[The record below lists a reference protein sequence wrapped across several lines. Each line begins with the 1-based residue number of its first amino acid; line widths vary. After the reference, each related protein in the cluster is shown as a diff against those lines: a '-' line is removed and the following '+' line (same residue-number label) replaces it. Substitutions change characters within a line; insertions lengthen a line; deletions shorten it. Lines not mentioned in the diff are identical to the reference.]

1 MRGSCSVL
9 LCSLQGASY
18 ASVCRAAACCLKE
31 SWQQRSSSSPPVGA
45 DAKPLLQLDVEASV
59 PQIGHRQLEWLGKGL
74 HLQAD
79 SCCWCCL
86 LHSCLAGCGRQSCC
100 FNDRQHSRQWQPCL
114 PCCLSC
120 RLAMSCAIDLQQRLL
135 WLLLSGAAALLR
147 FGRGRQRGCPFPH
160 VQAVLSKR
168 RLCCC
173 RRCHQA
179 PLPGSIAV

>member
-9 LCSLQGASY
+9 LGSLQGASY
-18 ASVCRAAACCLKE
+18 ASVSQAADCCLTD
-31 SWQQRSSSSPPVGA
+31 SWQQRSSSPPVSA
-45 DAKPLLQLDVEASV
+45 DAKPLLQLDVEAGV
-59 PQIGHRQLEWLGKGL
+59 PQVGHRQLEGLGKGL

-86 LHSCLAGCGRQSCC
+86 LHSWLVPCGRQSCR
-100 FNDRQHSRQWQPCL
+100 FKERQRSRQRHPCL
-114 PCCLSC
+114 PCCFSC
-120 RLAMSCAIDLQQRLL
+120 RLAISCAIDLQQRLL

-147 FGRGRQRGCPFPH
+147 FGRGRHRGCPFPH
-160 VQAVLSKR
+160 VQAVLSER

-173 RRCHQA
+173 RRCHQP